1 VEPRLDLT
9 ASPLARLDGGHPRS
23 DLCFARRELGEAS
36 LYLGHVGGRRFR
48 ATLNVSVAVGE
59 LRHRRLEGQ
68 ILRVQRRSVE
78 SELGVAI
85 SEPAQ
90 LVGDARALG
99 LEAFVAQ
106 ACRLLS
112 LVELHRR
119 GFQRPVASLENFALL
134 LELPRVAVEYGRSL
148 SELDLFPAQRRP
160 EPFKLIRPTDEL
172 VRPSIELLRSTSK
185 RNITLI
191 GFELPLGQ
199 IVVELGNAGE
209 CLAYLD
215 GQRLE

>member
-1 VEPRLDLT
+1 VQPRLDLT
-9 ASPLARLDGGHPRS
+9 ASRLARLDGRYPRS
-23 DLCFARRELGEAS
+23 DLCFASRELGKAP
-36 LYLGHVGGRRFR
+36 LYLGRVGGRRFR
-48 ATLNVSVAVGE
+48 ATLDVGLALGV
-59 LRHRRLEGQ
+59 LRRRRLEGQ
-68 ILRVQRRSVE
+68 VFRVQRRGVE
-78 SELGVAI
+78 SELDVEI
-85 SEPAQ
+85 DKSAQ
-90 LVGDARALG
+90 LLGNAHALR

-106 ACRLLS
+106 PCRLLS

-172 VRPSIELLRSTSK
+172 VRPSIELLGSTSQ

-199 IVVELGNAGE
+199 IVVELGNARE
-209 CLAYLD
+209 CLAHLY